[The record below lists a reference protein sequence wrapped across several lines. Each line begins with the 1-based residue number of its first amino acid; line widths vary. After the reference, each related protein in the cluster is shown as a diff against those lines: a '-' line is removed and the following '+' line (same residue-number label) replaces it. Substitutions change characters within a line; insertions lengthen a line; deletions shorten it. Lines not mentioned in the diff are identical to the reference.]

1 LIQFIKSTFL
11 FACIIFSRNK
21 VKYFFW
27 CGGDFHQIDR
37 GSRETFLVL
46 TSIGC
51 LPLSD
56 HLILKLSDQLQNR
69 NVSWHLKNI
78 SLLTS
83 TFEVVHACSHSCM
96 ISVTQNL
103 LCKYYRK
110 EEDTS
115 TKIFYALKNKDE
127 KLLYHGLWIDMIFGI
142 FNPVSEVKCCD

>member
-1 LIQFIKSTFL
+1 MFKIFAIHKFDSIHKATFL

-46 TSIGC
+46 TNIGC
-51 LPLSD
+51 LPLLD
-56 HLILKLSDQLQNR
+56 HLKLKLSDQLQNR

-103 LCKYYRK
+103 L
-110 EEDTS
+110 
-115 TKIFYALKNKDE
+115 
-127 KLLYHGLWIDMIFGI
+127 
-142 FNPVSEVKCCD
+142 